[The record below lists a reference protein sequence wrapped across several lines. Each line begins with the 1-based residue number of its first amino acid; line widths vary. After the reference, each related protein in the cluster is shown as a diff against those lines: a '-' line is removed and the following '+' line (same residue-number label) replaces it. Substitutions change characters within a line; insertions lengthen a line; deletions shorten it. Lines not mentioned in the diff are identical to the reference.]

1 MVRLEMGMKIDGFSR
16 LNHKWA
22 RILTQYPEHADTLLA
37 QQAELLVADV
47 KSKTPV
53 DTGTLRNAWRRTE
66 PNNSSVEVYNNTEYA
81 NHVEYGHRTPKG
93 GFVKGRKMLHRAV
106 VHRNSAF
113 LKDTRT
119 ILRNLIEK

>member
-1 MVRLEMGMKIDGFSR
+1 MGIKIDGFAR

-22 RILTQYPEHADTLLA
+22 RILTQYPEHVDTLLA
-37 QQAELLVADV
+37 QQAELLVADA

-81 NHVEYGHRTPKG
+81 NHVEYGHRTLKG

-113 LKDTRT
+113 LRDART
-119 ILRNLIEK
+119 ILRNLIDK